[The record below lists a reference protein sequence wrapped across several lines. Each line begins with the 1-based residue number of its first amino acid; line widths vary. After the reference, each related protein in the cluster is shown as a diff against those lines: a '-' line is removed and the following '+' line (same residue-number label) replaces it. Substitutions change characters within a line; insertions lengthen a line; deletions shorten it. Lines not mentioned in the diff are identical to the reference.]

1 MWTRECVEDD
11 VQLQAYHV
19 IPLKKR
25 TTHRNTTHFSLTN
38 RSLTRTHLP
47 GRVLM
52 DTGWSGAWKSELP
65 VHKSRLPRCLF
76 TGTEIPTV
84 RAVRLALWPL
94 FRFWHDSLAA
104 DASTRWVCP
113 PGALTASKLPLR
125 GSSAFVLN
133 TSGSKTDRSTWF
145 LKTTR
150 EVGCRS
156 SRCAA
161 RALPRASTLCSSSLV
176 AHL

>member
-1 MWTRECVEDD
+1 MCRRRC
-11 VQLQAYHV
+11 AAAG
-19 IPLKKR
+19 IPCYTSQKAN
-25 TTHRNTTHFSLTN
+25 NTPKHYSLVHEPVP
-38 RSLTRTHLP
+38 RGTRTHLP
-47 GRVLM
+47 GRVL
-52 DTGWSGAWKSELP
+52 TGWSGAWKSELP
-65 VHKSRLPRCLF
+65 VHKSPVSFYRYRKLLP
-76 TGTEIPTV
+76 
-84 RAVRLALWPL
+84 VRLALWPL